1 MTSILIALAFVVCV
15 AASVIG
21 CAMWSLHTL
30 SARADRTVKDR
41 SKRDRCDIS
50 EKGKEDTEN
59 GKECL
64 YKNLAE
70 YERDRVIQISYA
82 LTKDGPEDSD
92 EKRKEWER
100 ANQRVTAFHRKVWKL
115 IMVDSQNSAYAIN
128 VIPFPDKELTE
139 SPAEKDHKENEGTQ
153 Y

>member
-1 MTSILIALAFVVCV
+1 MTSIIIAVAFVVCV
-15 AASVIG
+15 AASVVG

-30 SARADRTVKDR
+30 SARADRAVQDR

-59 GKECL
+59 ECP

-70 YERDRVIQISYA
+70 YERDRAIQISYA
-82 LTKDGPEDSD
+82 LTKNGPEDSD

-115 IMVDSQNSAYAIN
+115 IMVDSQNSAYAIS
-128 VIPFPDKELTE
+128 VMPFPDSDLT
-139 SPAEKDHKENEGTQ
+139 DENKLRDCKK
-153 Y
+153 

>member
-1 MTSILIALAFVVCV
+1 MTSILIALAFIVCV
-15 AASVIG
+15 AASVVG

-30 SARADRTVKDR
+30 SARTDRI
-41 SKRDRCDIS
+41 KRDRCDIS

-59 GKECL
+59 EKECP

-70 YERDRVIQISYA
+70 YERDRDIQISYV
-82 LTKDGPEDSD
+82 LTKNGPEDSD

-128 VIPFPDKELTE
+128 VIPFPDKELTD
-139 SPAEKDHKENEGTQ
+139 STAEKDHKENEGTQ